1 MSLRSLI
8 LHNFWSKLF
17 SLVLATLIWL
27 AVHFGIQ
34 IDFALAQPM
43 QVEHLA
49 TKQLDHVPIGAV
61 VRPGESRSFRISPAE
76 VNVVV
81 MGSEAAL
88 LRVSLDTIHLH
99 VDLTGFRDPVNTN
112 CELHADVPKDLT
124 LMSIAPPSVRVER
137 IAP

>member
-1 MSLRSLI
+1 MSLRNLI
-8 LHNFWSKLF
+8 FHNFWSKLF

-34 IDFALAQPM
+34 IDFALSQPI

-61 VRPGESRSFRISPAE
+61 VRPGESRTFVISPAE
-76 VNVVV
+76 VSMVL

-88 LRVSLDTIHLH
+88 LRASTDTIHLH
-99 VDLTGFRDPVNTN
+99 VDLTDFRGPTRTN
-112 CELHADVPKDLT
+112 CELHADVPKDIT

-137 IAP
+137 LSQ